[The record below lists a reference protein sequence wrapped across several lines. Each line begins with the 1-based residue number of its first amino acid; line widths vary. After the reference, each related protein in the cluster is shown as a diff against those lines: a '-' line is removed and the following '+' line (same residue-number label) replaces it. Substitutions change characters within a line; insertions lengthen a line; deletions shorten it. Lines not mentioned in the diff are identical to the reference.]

1 MIRLPNVFTAPSN
14 ILAGYFAA
22 VPLVQ
27 ANGFHLVSLMVSSGL
42 LYVAGIAL
50 NDYFDMETDRRER
63 PGRPLPSGRVP
74 RAHALAI
81 AIAAIA
87 AANATIALTVNSLA
101 SLAISVA
108 LTGAIVAYDYSL
120 KRGPAAAFAM
130 GATRFLN
137 VILGA
142 SPAITTVIV
151 VASSAAAFGQER
163 LLAAAVF
170 AAAMQFAYVVAIMM
184 LSKKEA
190 TVSGSSSSNGSSRN
204 EGPSVYAA
212 FLIIAGVVVSIAAV
226 GLFLLQ
232 FKPEFLVNLAIF
244 AGVMAAIFF
253 FFVNDRRLAGS
264 GSPSRVSHAVKNMV
278 LSIVVLDSV
287 FVAGSAGLEYGLAT
301 LLFAVP
307 AFLLAKRLYVT

>member
-50 NDYFDMETDRRER
+50 NDYFDVETDRRER

-151 VASSAAAFGQER
+151 ASSAAAFGQER

-190 TVSGSSSSNGSSRN
+190 AVSGSSSNGSSRN

-232 FKPEFLVNLAIF
+232 FKPAFLVNLAIF

>member
-50 NDYFDMETDRRER
+50 NDYFDVETDRRER

-151 VASSAAAFGQER
+151 ASSAAAFGQER

-232 FKPEFLVNLAIF
+232 FKPAFLVNLAIF